1 MLSITALIA
10 IPLCAL
16 LFGVFWGPWLALSR
30 SMATFSAP
38 VFLAIVARMDHNLG
52 RIMGFIMPVAILSIV
67 PVGIAAAGV
76 GPLNLA
82 LAIAAFAAFVV
93 TLLVTMLVEVP
104 IVTRIRD
111 WTPDALP
118 PDWQTQ
124 RDRWVSFHL
133 IRVLGGFAGLVFLTL
148 AALL

>member
-1 MLSITALIA
+1 MLTLTALIA

-52 RIMGFIMPVAILSIV
+52 RIMGVMMPVAILSII
-67 PVGIAAAGV
+67 PVAVAAAGV
-76 GPLNLA
+76 SPLNLT
-82 LAIAAFAAFVV
+82 LAIAAFIAFVV

-104 IVTRIRD
+104 IVTRVRD
-111 WTPDALP
+111 WTAGALP
-118 PDWQTQ
+118 TDWQSQ

-133 IRVLGGFAGLVFLTL
+133 IRVIGGFVGLVFLVA